1 MINQAGIT
9 HFPGNLKALFAAT
22 KTCFSIS
29 IAKICFA
36 NFTQHPGFLLQIIVL
51 APDFQAFI
59 HEVQE
64 FLTVCGEDRV
74 YQIVNV
80 ELLLRRHPPEAV
92 IGFLNLLRD
101 DYKKELKQIIQ
112 KNKTDPRINELV
124 AKNFRIR
131 MAINTIKNAEKGVKN
146 AA

>member
-1 MINQAGIT
+1 VIN
-9 HFPGNLKALFAAT
+9 
-22 KTCFSIS
+22 
-29 IAKICFA
+29 
-36 NFTQHPGFLLQIIVL
+36 
-51 APDFQAFI
+51 
-59 HEVQE
+59 EVQE
-64 FLTVCGEDRV
+64 YLTICGEDRV

-80 ELLLRRHPPEAV
+80 EMLLKKHPGDAV

-101 DYKKELKQIIQ
+101 DYKKELKQLIQ

-131 MAINTIKNAEKGVKN
+131 MAINTIKNSKEVTKD

>member
-1 MINQAGIT
+1 MTKRVIN
-9 HFPGNLKALFAAT
+9 
-22 KTCFSIS
+22 
-29 IAKICFA
+29 
-36 NFTQHPGFLLQIIVL
+36 
-51 APDFQAFI
+51 
-59 HEVQE
+59 EVQE
-64 FLTVCGEDRV
+64 YLTICGEDRV

-80 ELLLRRHPPEAV
+80 EMLLKKHPGDAV

-101 DYKKELKQIIQ
+101 DYKKELKQRIQ

-131 MAINTIKNAEKGVKN
+131 MAINTIKNDKKEVKN